1 MADRVKLVREYE
13 YKRLVLEEFMQGESV
28 ILAADQGIIK
38 YGQVLAQSTADGKYY
53 IYDDSGTDG
62 KDLPRRIYKN
72 DEDIETDSITEEIR
86 AVVLRAGRVNKDL
99 IIGMDLDDYKG
110 IAELERNGIYLEEV
124 LKNVN

>member
-38 YGQVLAQSTADGKYY
+38 YGQVLAQSTVDGKYY
-53 IYDDSGTDG
+53 KYDDSGTDG
-62 KDLPRRIYKN
+62 KALPRRIYKN

-86 AVVLRAGRVNKDL
+86 AVVLRAGRVNQDL
-99 IIGMDLDDYKG
+99 IIGMDLDDFKG

>member
-53 IYDDSGTDG
+53 KYDKSGTDG
-62 KDLPRRIYKN
+62 KKLPRRIYKN
-72 DEDIETDSITEEIR
+72 DEDIETDSVTEEIR
-86 AVVLRAGRVNKDL
+86 AVVLRAGRVNEDL
-99 IIGMDLDDYKG
+99 IIGMDLDDYTG